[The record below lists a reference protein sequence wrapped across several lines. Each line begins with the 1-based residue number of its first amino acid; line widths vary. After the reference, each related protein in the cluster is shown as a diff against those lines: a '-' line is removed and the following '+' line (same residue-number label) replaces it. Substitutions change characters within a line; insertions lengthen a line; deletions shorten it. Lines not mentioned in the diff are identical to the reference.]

1 MTTPKSHVMK
11 LKEEYEN
18 KIREEKI
25 FFDNSLHDMPE
36 SQENQIIQKALS
48 NSQGF
53 HVASEVNEDIMASM
67 YNNLHNHPEIIEAI

>member
-36 SQENQIIQKALS
+36 SQENQII
-48 NSQGF
+48 
-53 HVASEVNEDIMASM
+53 
-67 YNNLHNHPEIIEAI
+67 